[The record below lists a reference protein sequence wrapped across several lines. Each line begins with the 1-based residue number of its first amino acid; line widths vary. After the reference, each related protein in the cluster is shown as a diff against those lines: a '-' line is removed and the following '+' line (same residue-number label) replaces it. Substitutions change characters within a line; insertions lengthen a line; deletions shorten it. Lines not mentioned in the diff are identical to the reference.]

1 MSVCQ
6 LSMKI
11 ILIKTKVEKVFIV
24 VVFLCRNLRNNNLR
38 HSVAGIELIK
48 LPPRIQG

>member
-1 MSVCQ
+1 MSDQYV
-6 LSMKI
+6 SMSAQYENHPYQDK
-11 ILIKTKVEKVFIV
+11 V
-24 VVFLCRNLRNNNLR
+24 VVFLCRNLRNNNLS